1 MGKNYRLIEVT
12 DKRTIKEFLD
22 FPATLYKNDKNWIR
36 PLDEDIEKVFN
47 PKKNKLLR
55 RGNAIRWILKNETNN
70 IVGRIAAF
78 YNEQNIKKYDQP
90 TGGCGFF
97 DCINDKLAA
106 KSLF

>member
-47 PKKNKLLR
+47 PKRISCLEEEMLLDGYLKTKLT
-55 RGNAIRWILKNETNN
+55 I
-70 IVGRIAAF
+70 
-78 YNEQNIKKYDQP
+78 
-90 TGGCGFF
+90 
-97 DCINDKLAA
+97 
-106 KSLF
+106 